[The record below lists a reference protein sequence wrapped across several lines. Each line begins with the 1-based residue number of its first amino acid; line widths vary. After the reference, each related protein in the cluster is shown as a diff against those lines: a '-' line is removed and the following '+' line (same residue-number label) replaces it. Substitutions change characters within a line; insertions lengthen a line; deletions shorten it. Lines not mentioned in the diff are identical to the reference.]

1 MVKIKPELRF
11 SFPAVLAVILS
22 TDTEG
27 TALLCLLA
35 CGLHELGH
43 IIVML
48 IEGRPPERIIFY
60 GGGIKLSGNKSNS
73 IPAIISGCLVNFT
86 LFGIFYFF
94 GGNYTLKL
102 FGMIN
107 FLTGFFNLM
116 PIQPLDGYYLLE
128 KAVIR
133 LFPAERIA
141 AVIKFVEIAASVIFA
156 PMIIALFLHGEM
168 NFSSVIFLFYLLVV
182 DIIENL

>member
-1 MVKIKPELRF
+1 MVRIKPELRF

-48 IEGRPPERIIFY
+48 IEGRPPEKIIFY
-60 GGGIKLSGNKSNS
+60 GGGIKLSGNKSNTL
-73 IPAIISGCLVNFT
+73 PAIISGCVVNFI
-86 LFGIFYFF
+86 LFGIFYFL
-94 GGNYTLKL
+94 GGNYSLKL

-141 AVIKFVEIAASVIFA
+141 AVLKIVEIAASIIFA
-156 PMIIALFLHGEM
+156 PMIIVLFLHGEM

>member
-1 MVKIKPELRF
+1 MVKLKPEIRF

-35 CGLHELGH
+35 CALHELGH

-48 IEGRPPERIIFY
+48 FEKRPPERIIFY
-60 GGGIKLSGNKSNS
+60 GGGIKLSGNLSRS
-73 IPAIISGCLVNFT
+73 IPAVTAGCSVNFA
-86 LFGIFYFF
+86 LFIGFYFF
-94 GGNYTLKL
+94 TASYELKL

-107 FLTGFFNLM
+107 LLTGLFNLM
-116 PIQPLDGYYLLE
+116 PVCPLDGYFLAERLILKLGSPE
-128 KAVIR
+128 KTAGRLKAVEIVSSIMAAPLIIL
-133 LFPAERIA
+133 LFMRG
-141 AVIKFVEIAASVIFA
+141 
-156 PMIIALFLHGEM
+156 MM
-168 NFSSVIFLFYLLVV
+168 NFSSVIFLFYLFVV